1 MVPLYRCKNRFRGSG
16 ASRRRRRKELPGKTG
31 LELESQ
37 ILSRPGWSLHRAA
50 WIQPRGGAG
59 GTHFAVRRAG
69 EAALPCSHLQAGPGV
84 WLVKPQTMDLSV
96 RVRAAGRASFMMA
109 EH

>member
-16 ASRRRRRKELPGKTG
+16 ASRRRRKELPGKTG

-50 WIQPRGGAG
+50 WIRPRGGAG
-59 GTHFAVRRAG
+59 GTHFHCEKSRGGSSALLPPPGRTRGVVG
-69 EAALPCSHLQAGPGV
+69 EAPDTGSKCENEGSWKGIIH
-84 WLVKPQTMDLSV
+84 DS
-96 RVRAAGRASFMMA
+96 
-109 EH
+109 